1 MSTPP
6 PVRPRP
12 PIRNDVTFDFDS
24 SPYADADNID
34 SKLDQHQPDTSTN
47 QIRCNSKSNTA
58 SDIQGT
64 SNSEDNSNSS
74 EAAQSIAPVTSSSLS
89 LMPINLLATLA
100 PKLPDSTSRAPLN
113 LMLNINITGNTK
125 NKIKHKDRKSSSP
138 NSGRGTVGL
147 SDTSKLVLSSSRSKM
162 KARGIAVSLLIRLV

>member
-12 PIRNDVTFDFDS
+12 PIRNDVTFNIAS
-24 SPYADADNID
+24 GPYVDIDHTD
-34 SKLDQHQPDTSTN
+34 SKLDQHQSNTSTN
-47 QIRCNSKSNTA
+47 QIRCDSESNTT

-64 SNSEDNSNSS
+64 SNGEDNSNSS
-74 EAAQSIAPVTSSSLS
+74 EAAQSIAPVTTSSLS

-113 LMLNINITGNTK
+113 VMLNINITGNTK
-125 NKIKHKDRKSSSP
+125 NKIKQKHRKPSSP
-138 NSGRGTVGL
+138 NSGRGTV

-162 KARGIAVSLLIRLV
+162 KARGIAVSLFIRLV